1 MQLSKFARAAGPWQT
16 GLLLSL
22 MSASDPERTSDQGE
36 CPKFPEVSQ
45 SETQNHLDYPGAE
58 ESTSILTARPVASIG
73 EENAGCAPA
82 LERSAA

>member
-1 MQLSKFARAAGPWQT
+1 MTAY
-16 GLLLSL
+16 
-22 MSASDPERTSDQGE
+22 DPERTSDQGE